1 MYSGDVSTM
10 SFPSSRCPMPTAEA
24 SHDRARS
31 LALQLLNILV
41 NTKKWTFVVICCSA
55 LAAAE
60 NRKKLKNS
68 LWNVGTGEL
77 VDVSNGS
84 YHWMYRSAGEHVARE
99 LLTYC
104 YILKCILLVAVA
116 QRSGRLSDWLSRA
129 QMDSI
134 PIRWS
139 RRLSGRNSSKT
150 YLSGRYIRAYQRRLD
165 HVKRRFFSF
174 AAMFFFSTIF
184 SLYYTQLYFTIR

>member
-31 LALQLLNILV
+31 LALRLLNILV

-55 LAAAE
+55 LAAAQ

-68 LWNVGTGEL
+68 LWNGGTGEL

-99 LLTYC
+99 LL
-104 YILKCILLVAVA
+104 IDLLLHFEMYSF
-116 QRSGRLSDWLSRA
+116 SGRGSAVRAIDSHVDKWIQFPFVGHEGCLAVIAKIHTFQADTSEPTNDDWITLKGVFL
-129 QMDSI
+129 Q
-134 PIRWS
+134 
-139 RRLSGRNSSKT
+139 
-150 YLSGRYIRAYQRRLD
+150 QC
-165 HVKRRFFSF
+165 FFQ
-174 AAMFFFSTIF
+174 
-184 SLYYTQLYFTIR
+184 YNV